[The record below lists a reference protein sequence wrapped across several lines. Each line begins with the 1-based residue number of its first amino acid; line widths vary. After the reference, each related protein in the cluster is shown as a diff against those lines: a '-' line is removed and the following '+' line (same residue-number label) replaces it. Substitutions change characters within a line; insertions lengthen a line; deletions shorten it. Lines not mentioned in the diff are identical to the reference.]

1 MTNNRKQA
9 LGKGLSALLSG
20 NTSEEEILIKNI
32 PSRSEAGVAMVDVS
46 KIVTNPFQPR
56 TEFEQE
62 ALEELAE
69 SIRTHGII
77 QPITL
82 RKISDNQYQLI
93 SGERRFR
100 ASQLAGLTEIPAYIR
115 TADDQ
120 AMLEMA
126 LIENIQREDL
136 NAIEVALS
144 YQRLMEECDI
154 TQEQLSNRVAKKRST
169 ITNYLRLLKLPA
181 TIQQAIRQGSISMGH
196 ARALINAGSE
206 KEQMSIYEKI
216 LSEGLSVRQVE
227 ALVSK
232 KSNVSK
238 KKPDSPSTSKPS
250 SSSTNSERQKTFK
263 LYGDKL
269 SAIIERPISILQN
282 DNGKG
287 VITIEFDTDEQL
299 EKIIAFFDQE

>member
-20 NTSEEEILIKNI
+20 GSTEEEVVVK
-32 PSRSEAGVAMVDVS
+32 PSTRSEAGVAMVNIQW
-46 KIVTNPFQPR
+46 IVANPYQPR

-69 SIRTHGII
+69 SIKVHGII
-77 QPITL
+77 QPVTL
-82 RKISDNQYQLI
+82 RKLADQQYQLI

-100 ASQLAGLTEIPAYIR
+100 ASQMAGLTEIPAYIR

-120 AMLEMA
+120 TMLEMA

-136 NAIEVALS
+136 NAIEVAFS
-144 YQRLMEECDI
+144 YQRLIDECNL

-181 TIQQAIRQGSISMGH
+181 EIQQGIKQGKITMGH
-196 ARALINAGSE
+196 ARALINAGDE
-206 KEQMSIYEKI
+206 KKQLEIYQKI
-216 LSEGLSVRQVE
+216 LQDDLSVRQVE
-227 ALVSK
+227 ELVRKKNESKTEKPTVSK
-232 KSNVSK
+232 KTETNALEE
-238 KKPDSPSTSKPS
+238 DSSRT
-250 SSSTNSERQKTFK
+250 QTFK

-269 SAIIERPISILQN
+269 SAILNRPIQIQQTK
-282 DNGKG
+282 DGKG
-287 VITIEFDTDEQL
+287 RITIEFENDEQL
-299 EKIIAFFDQE
+299 EKIIEFFDR